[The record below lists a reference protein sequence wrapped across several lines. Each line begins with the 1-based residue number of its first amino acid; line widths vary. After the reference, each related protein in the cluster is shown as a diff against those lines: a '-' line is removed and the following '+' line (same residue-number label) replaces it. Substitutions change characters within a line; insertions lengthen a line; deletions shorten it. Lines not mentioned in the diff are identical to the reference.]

1 MSLND
6 QVTASLAL
14 AHDELEMPNTVEG
27 LLITLRRILAKPF
40 IQRIVM
46 QTGKPIQVDWFHDIS
61 DSLQMVEPEDTPDFV
76 LSRVD
81 LEEFDTAA
89 AGPQCLF
96 DATILANQHGLHIT
110 HMLVGKVSIM
120 KDWLGLPRVLVL
132 RKYDGTDYL
141 HVAGIRTL
149 EVPSIPEDAVIL
161 LASEVRDA
169 NLTEV
174 TRGYRITT

>member
-1 MSLND
+1 M
-6 QVTASLAL
+6 AL
-14 AHDELEMPNTVEG
+14 ARDELEMPGTVNG

-40 IQRIVM
+40 IQRIIL
-46 QTGKPIQVDWFHDIS
+46 QTGKPIQVDWWRDIS

-81 LEEFDTAA
+81 LEEFETNAD
-89 AGPQCLF
+89 GPQCLF
-96 DATILANQHGLHIT
+96 DVTILANQHGLHIT
-110 HMLVGKVSIM
+110 HMLVGRVAAM
-120 KDWLGLPRVLVL
+120 RDWLGLPRVMVI

-174 TRGYRITT
+174 TRAYRITT